1 MSVAGAAGRNGGG
14 AEGPGPVEA
23 DSNDRTVDSPGS
35 AEREPMRLG
44 GMALRNGLLIHGP
57 TSWAAAARASD
68 GSIEVASGPKPTLAR
83 GRLAS
88 TPLLRGPLRLAE
100 AMAVVPLA
108 RMRLGSAR
116 LPFEDP
122 GVVVTVLASI
132 AGSNLVR
139 RRGPASVG
147 RELAVA
153 LLGALPALAAL
164 RDPDLASYHAV
175 EHKAIGGYEQG
186 KDPAHV
192 PKEHARCGSNLIG
205 PMLVLSIAGQVAS
218 ERLIEDP
225 GPLARGIA
233 ALAGVGGAVEL
244 FVFAERNPDSAVGK
258 AVHGPGHEIQRL
270 LSTREPTDKQLEV
283 GVAAL
288 QEVLRVEGIAADT
301 V

>member
-1 MSVAGAAGRNGGG
+1 MSETETQSTNGASAN
-14 AEGPGPVEA
+14 
-23 DSNDRTVDSPGS
+23 GS
-35 AEREPMRLG
+35 APAKPERLRLG

-57 TSWAAAARASD
+57 TSWAVAARAAD
-68 GSIEVASGPKPTLAR
+68 GGIEVASGAKPTVGQSRL
-83 GRLAS
+83 GR

-100 AMAVVPLA
+100 AMAIVPLA

-122 GVVVTVLASI
+122 VVIATAAASVV
-132 AGSNLVR
+132 GSNLLR

-186 KDPAHV
+186 RDPSEV
-192 PKEHARCGSNLIG
+192 PKEHERCGSNLIG
-205 PMLVLSIAGQVAS
+205 PMLVLSIAGQVLT
-218 ERLIEDP
+218 ERLVADP
-225 GPLARGIA
+225 GPIARAVAG
-233 ALAGVGGAVEL
+233 LAGVGAAVEL
-244 FVFAERNPDSAVGK
+244 FVFAERNPDSAIGR
-258 AVHGPGHEIQRL
+258 AIHGPGYEIQRL
-270 LSTREPTDKQLEV
+270 VSTREPSPEQLEV

-288 QEVLRVEGIAADT
+288 QEVLRVEHEAADT